1 MGFLSLYLSLVLRIW
16 LNGSYQKDIRRKKLI
31 AAANTSIVVIG
42 NRRLKMLE
50 SAMDI
55 HIDSLY
61 AMIEE
66 LRLKIQQLE
75 KQNEIQ
81 RKDIIKLESDIR
93 FLFSKNK

>member
-31 AAANTSIVVIG
+31 AAANTSIVAIG

>member
-1 MGFLSLYLSLVLRIW
+1 M
-16 LNGSYQKDIRRKKLI
+16 
-31 AAANTSIVVIG
+31 
-42 NRRLKMLE
+42 MLE

-61 AMIEE
+61 AVIEE

-75 KQNEIQ
+75 KQNELQ

-93 FLFSKNK
+93 FLLSKNK

>member
-1 MGFLSLYLSLVLRIW
+1 M
-16 LNGSYQKDIRRKKLI
+16 I

-42 NRRLKMLE
+42 KRRLKMLE

-75 KQNEIQ
+75 KQNEVQ
-81 RKDIIKLESDIR
+81 RKDIIKLESDVR
-93 FLFSKNK
+93 FLLSKNK

>member
-1 MGFLSLYLSLVLRIW
+1 MDFLSLYLSLVLRIW
-16 LNGSYQKDIRRKKLI
+16 LNGSFQKDIRRKKLI
-31 AAANTSIVVIG
+31 AAANTFIVAIG
-42 NRRLKMLE
+42 NRRLMMLE

-61 AMIEE
+61 AVIEE

-75 KQNEIQ
+75 KQNELQ

-93 FLFSKNK
+93 FLLSKNK